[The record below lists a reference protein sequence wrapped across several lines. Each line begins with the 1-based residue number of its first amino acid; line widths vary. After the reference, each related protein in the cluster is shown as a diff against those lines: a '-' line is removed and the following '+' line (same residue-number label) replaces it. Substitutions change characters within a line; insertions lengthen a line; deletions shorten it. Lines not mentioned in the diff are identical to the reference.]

1 MIEKC
6 YLSMFSTISFTGGP
20 YLPSM
25 ILIPQRLFES
35 NDVQILLRDGNNC
48 ILHKSLTEDV
58 VGREA
63 YVANHVV
70 SFVLEGVQTIRTY
83 DEAVISVKSGEM
95 VLLPRGVY
103 YVTDLRARG
112 GRFQSLLFYFD
123 EESIHQFLS
132 RVSVGEVTRESVPD
146 FLKLRQS
153 DAVKSFVQATL
164 RVYGLRPL
172 GKELL
177 PHKLQ
182 ELMHLV
188 AQEASERSFVEFLF
202 RLSLPKRRNLKSFME
217 HNFQKPL
224 KVEDYAYLTG
234 RSPSSFRR
242 DFRDYFG
249 TTPNRWLRSQR
260 LRAAKLMLDQKD
272 ISVTELSYAVGYDN
286 ISYFIRE
293 FRKMTGFSPKQYMLH
308 RKANGFSDFD
318 A

>member
-112 GRFQSLLFYFD
+112 DVFKACF
-123 EESIHQFLS
+123 SILMR
-132 RVSVGEVTRESVPD
+132 RVFINFFPGSV
-146 FLKLRQS
+146 
-153 DAVKSFVQATL
+153 
-164 RVYGLRPL
+164 L
-172 GKELL
+172 GKL
-177 PHKLQ
+177 P
-182 ELMHLV
+182 E
-188 AQEASERSFVEFLF
+188 SRSL
-202 RLSLPKRRNLKSFME
+202 
-217 HNFQKPL
+217 
-224 KVEDYAYLTG
+224 
-234 RSPSSFRR
+234 
-242 DFRDYFG
+242 
-249 TTPNRWLRSQR
+249 
-260 LRAAKLMLDQKD
+260 
-272 ISVTELSYAVGYDN
+272 IS
-286 ISYFIRE
+286 
-293 FRKMTGFSPKQYMLH
+293 
-308 RKANGFSDFD
+308 
-318 A
+318 